1 MKNFLLVKS
10 IEQKKA
16 LVGRLFFL
24 VVAALFVGT
33 RLYYWG
39 HISEAPFS
47 DMADYVSLGREFAE
61 GQWLLHKQF
70 WGAYHTP
77 GVLLFHAAV
86 INLTGSRSIEALR
99 ISQLVFLGATLLFL
113 AWQLKQTSGT
123 ALTGALLLLVVA
135 VSKSS
140 VFWSYKVGSESVS
153 EAWLYLTVGI
163 ALWVYRGNAQAWKYF
178 VLGLIV
184 MFGVFVR
191 GNSLPLVGVL
201 VLFPLFRLVK
211 ADKKKAAICAVSY
224 ALAVFCIW
232 APWVGRNYMYC
243 EQFVPLTTQGPYTFL
258 WEFGTIEAKI
268 KDGRRVVTSV
278 NQLQADAT
286 KQFPNDCKASQFASE
301 VVRGWLTE
309 HLNQYPAIIEDRL
322 VRYATDHTE
331 YLTKVSRTEL
341 HPKLD
346 RVLID
351 KSGAMVVCAM
361 VAGLVLSA
369 YYAWA
374 RIVFSAVVLSVMF
387 SALFLGYPRMFEPYV
402 PLATFIAL
410 SPIIPLWN
418 YIKRKLPSFNTT

>member
-10 IEQKKA
+10 IERNKA
-16 LVGRLFFL
+16 VVECLFFL
-24 VVAALFVGT
+24 IVAALFCGT
-33 RLYYWG
+33 RLYYWA
-39 HISEAPFS
+39 HISETPFS
-47 DMADYVSLGREFAE
+47 DMADYVNLGREFAE

-86 INLTGSRSIEALR
+86 INLTGSLSIEALR
-99 ISQLVFLGATLLFL
+99 VSQLVFLGTTLLFL

-153 EAWLYLTVGI
+153 EAWIYLTIGA
-163 ALWVYRGNAQAWKYF
+163 ALWVYHGYTQVWKYF
-178 VLGLIV
+178 VLGLV
-184 MFGVFVR
+184 AMFGVFVR

-201 VLFPLFRLVK
+201 VLFPLFKLVRTN
-211 ADKKKAAICAVSY
+211 KKKAAICAVGY

-243 EQFVPLTTQGPYTFL
+243 EQFVPLTTQGPYSFL
-258 WEFGTIEAKI
+258 WEFGTVEVKI
-268 KDGRRVVTSV
+268 KDGRKIVTSV
-278 NQLQADAT
+278 NQLQADAV
-286 KQFPNDCKASQFASE
+286 KQFPSDCKAGQFANEIARS
-301 VVRGWLTE
+301 WLME
-309 HLNQYPAIIEDRL
+309 HLSQYPAIIKNRL
-322 VRYATDHTE
+322 VRYVTDRTE

-346 RVLID
+346 RILID
-351 KSGAMVVCAM
+351 KSGVLVVCA
-361 VAGLVLSA
+361 VLAGLVLSVC
-369 YYAWA
+369 YAWV
-374 RIVFSAVVLSVMF
+374 RIVFTAVVVSVMF

-402 PLATFIAL
+402 PLVTFIAL
-410 SPIIPLWN
+410 SPIIPLWH
-418 YIKRKLPSFNTT
+418 YIKRKPPFVVP